1 MEMLLSTLS
10 YGNDPQSG
18 GGDSFCDRLS
28 CRYTIFVLSVLA
40 LFVTSRVHLGD
51 PMRCWCP
58 SHFKSSHIA
67 YANKVGHYVHELY
80 LRARVFVSVRAC
92 VCVCARVCARACV
105 RVCVRA

>member
-1 MEMLLSTLS
+1 MLLSTLS

-58 SHFKSSHIA
+58 SHFKPSHIA
-67 YANKVGHYVHELY
+67 YANKVGQYTN
-80 LRARVFVSVRAC
+80 C
-92 VCVCARVCARACV
+92 ICV
-105 RVCVRA
+105 RVCL